1 MMEQE
6 WAAILAR
13 FGQEVTLTAPEG
25 EPVAVRAFV
34 QPILDRQPQL
44 VQCNKRCV
52 TTDHEDI
59 TMGEVEHLCDS
70 IYHRVAEGDDRV
82 DRA

>member
-34 QPILDRQPQL
+34 QPLPL
-44 VQCNKRCV
+44 V
-52 TTDHEDI
+52 
-59 TMGEVEHLCDS
+59 GG
-70 IYHRVAEGDDRV
+70 AAAGG
-82 DRA
+82 